1 MSHKCKICG
10 SNTIELL
17 DNQMQCTYDMCEHCL
32 FTYRQEQFHLTNVVE
47 KERYSMHENN
57 FESVGYVNM
66 FKALINDFMKPLNIS
81 GKGLEYGSGPGPV
94 LKVLLEELG
103 NEMYDYD
110 PYFNDNLAY
119 LEHQYDFITSTEV
132 FEHFSDPMKEIK
144 HLDSLLKKGGYLVIM
159 TSFRLES
166 NERFLGWYYKRDDTH
181 ISFYGLK
188 TFEVIAKRFNYKLTS
203 TNNKNVVV
211 LKKK

>member
-10 SNTIELL
+10 QPTIELI
-17 DNQMQCTYDMCEHCL
+17 DNQMKCTYDMCESCL
-32 FTYRQEQFHLTNVVE
+32 FTYRQEQYHLTTAIE

-66 FKALINDFMKPLNIS
+66 FKTLIHDFIEPHNIK

-94 LKVLLEELG
+94 LKVLLEDLG

-110 PYFNDNLAY
+110 PYFNNNTEY
-119 LEHQYDFITSTEV
+119 LNHQYDFITSTEV
-132 FEHFSDPMKEIK
+132 FEHFSDPMKEIN
-144 HLDSLLKKGGYLVIM
+144 HLDSLLKKGGYLIIM

-166 NERFLGWYYKRDDTH
+166 NERFLGWYYKRDETH
-181 ISFYGLK
+181 VSFYALK
-188 TFEVIAKRFNYKLTS
+188 TFEEIAQKLNYQIID
-203 TNNKNVVV
+203 TNNKNSIV
-211 LKKK
+211 LKKR